1 MIAQLDLFQLQ
12 NVAPPAPAIDPLL
25 GRVPEAVSRHSRYR
39 PFDGAIAHS
48 IILDRCRSADGW
60 VGSRDINRAI
70 NMQPRDL
77 ARLKQN
83 MVRCREL
90 EETYLYYG
98 SSTPGATGY
107 RGFQHGYRLAHREA
121 A

>member
-1 MIAQLDLFQLQ
+1 MIAQLELFQQ
-12 NVAPPAPAIDPLL
+12 QKAAPPIPAIDQLL
-25 GRVPEAVSRHSRYR
+25 GCIPGAVSRNSRYR

-48 IILDRCRSADGW
+48 MILDRCRNADGW

-83 MVRCREL
+83 MVRRGEL
-90 EETYLYYG
+90 EENHLYYG
-98 SSTPGATGY
+98 SSKPGDKGY
-107 RGFQHGYRLAHREA
+107 RGFQYGYRLARQ
-121 A
+121 